1 MSAFTT
7 LELNKSMVKNL
18 GTMGYHEMTPV
29 QAASLPHVLKGE
41 DLLAQAK
48 TGSGKTAAFGIG
60 LLHNLNVKRFR
71 VQALVMCPTR
81 ELAEQVAGELRR
93 IARFKHN
100 IKIVTIC
107 GGVPFLPQKISLE
120 HQAHI
125 VVGTPGRIEQHL
137 KRETMN
143 LDNVTTLVLDEAD
156 RMLDIGF
163 NDSIEAIM
171 GFVPGKRQ
179 TLLFSATFPEPIL
192 EMSTRFQK
200 NAHRV
205 EVDVVHEENVI
216 LQHFYE
222 TDAFEKPDITARILE
237 AYRPASTLIFC
248 NTKLQCKSLSRS
260 LGAKGFSSLAIH
272 GDLEQKERTE
282 VLVRFSN
289 GSTPILVATDVA
301 ARGLDISDLSAVINF
316 DLPFEP
322 EVYVHRIGRTGR
334 AGQEGMAFSLYTPKE
349 HFRLKEINTIMGNS
363 FEASDIDELEPSG
376 EKSTLPPMVTFSIN
390 GGRKSKLRPGDILGA
405 LTKDA
410 GIPGSCV
417 GKINC
422 FDFYSYVAIDR
433 SQADK
438 AEEALST
445 KKIKGRHFI
454 VIRHEG
460 RLNS

>member
-7 LELNKSMVKNL
+7 LPLTKSMIENL
-18 GTMGYHEMTPV
+18 GAMGYHEMTPV
-29 QAASLPHVLKGE
+29 QAGSLPHVLKGE

-60 LLHNLNVKRFR
+60 LLHNLDVKLFR

-107 GGVPFLPQKISLE
+107 GGVPFRPQQHSLE

-125 VVGTPGRIEQHL
+125 VVGTPGRIDQHL
-137 KRETMN
+137 RRETMN
-143 LDNVTTLVLDEAD
+143 LDHVHTLVLDEAD

-163 NDSIEAIM
+163 ADSIDAILEY
-171 GFVPGKRQ
+171 VPKRRQ

-192 EMSTRFQK
+192 ELSTRFQK
-200 NAHRV
+200 NAQRV
-205 EVDVVHEENVI
+205 VVDVEHEENVI
-216 LQHFYE
+216 LQHFFESEWEAKSDVVAQIIE
-222 TDAFEKPDITARILE
+222 THK
-237 AYRPASTLIFC
+237 PASTLIFC
-248 NTKLQCKSLSRS
+248 NTKLHCRTLSKA
-260 LGAKGFSSLAIH
+260 LEAKGLSSLAIH
-272 GDLEQKERTE
+272 GDLEQKDRTE

-289 GSTPILVATDVA
+289 GSCPILVATDVA
-301 ARGLDISDLSAVINF
+301 ARGLDISELSAVINF

-334 AGQEGMAFSLYTPKE
+334 AGKEGMAFSLITPKE
-349 HFRLKEINTIMGNS
+349 RFRLEDINVMMDTS
-363 FEASDIDELEPSG
+363 FETSDVDALEPSADG
-376 EKSTLPPMVTFSIN
+376 DAVPPMVTLSIN

-410 GIPGSCV
+410 GLPGSAV

-422 FDFYSYVAIDR
+422 FDFYSYVAIER
-433 SQADK
+433 SMADK
-438 AEEALST
+438 AEKALST
-445 KKIKGRHFI
+445 KKIKGKQFI
-454 VIRHEG
+454 IHRHE
-460 RLNS
+460 

>member
-7 LELNKSMVKNL
+7 LPLTKSMIENL
-18 GTMGYHEMTPV
+18 NTMGYHEMTPV
-29 QAASLPHVLKGE
+29 QEESLPHVLKGK

-60 LLHNLNVKRFR
+60 LLHNLDVKRFR

-81 ELAEQVAGELRR
+81 ELADQVAVELRR
-93 IARFKHN
+93 IARFQHN

-107 GGVPFLPQKISLE
+107 GGMPFLLQQISLE

-137 KRETMN
+137 KRGTMN
-143 LDNVTTLVLDEAD
+143 LDNLTTLVLDEAD

-163 NDSIEAIM
+163 ADSIDAILVY
-171 GFVPGKRQ
+171 VPKRLQ
-179 TLLFSATFPEPIL
+179 TLFFSATFPESIL
-192 EMSTRFQK
+192 ELSTRFQK
-200 NAHRV
+200 NAQRV
-205 EVDVVHEENVI
+205 VVDVDHQENVI
-216 LQHFYE
+216 RQYFYKSDWE
-222 TDAFEKPDITARILE
+222 AKADVVAQILG
-237 AYRPASTLIFC
+237 AVKPASALIFC
-248 NTKLQCKSLSRS
+248 NTKRQCRSLSTY
-260 LGAKGFSSLAIH
+260 LETKGFSALAIH

-301 ARGLDISDLSAVINF
+301 ARGLDISGLSAVINF
-316 DLPFEP
+316 DLPFES

-334 AGQEGMAFSLYTPKE
+334 AGKEGLAFSLMTPKE
-349 HFRLKEINTIMGNS
+349 DFRLKEINRMMSTC
-363 FEASDIDELEPSG
+363 FEIEDVEALEPSADG
-376 EKSTLPPMVTFSIN
+376 NILPPMVTLSIN

-405 LTKDA
+405 LTKDGGIA
-410 GIPGSCV
+410 GSRV

-422 FDFYSYVAIDR
+422 FEFYSYVAMER
-433 SQADK
+433 CVADK
-438 AEEALST
+438 AQKALST

-454 VIRHEG
+454 IHRHG
-460 RLNS
+460 

>member
-1 MSAFTT
+1 MSGFTN
-7 LELNKSMVKNL
+7 LKLSKSMVKNL
-18 GTMGYHEMTPV
+18 ETMGYHKMTPI
-29 QAASLPHVLKGE
+29 QARSLPHVLKGE

-107 GGVPFLPQKISLE
+107 GGVPFLPQQISLE

-137 KRETMN
+137 KRGTMV
-143 LDNVTTLVLDEAD
+143 LDEVTALVLDEAD

-163 NDSIEAIM
+163 APSIEAIM
-171 GFVPGKRQ
+171 GHVPEGRQ
-179 TLLFSATFPEPIL
+179 TLLFSATFPESIL

-200 NAHRV
+200 NAHRAL
-205 EVDVVHEENVI
+205 VDVEHEKNVI
-216 LQHFYE
+216 HQYFYE
-222 TDAFEKPDITARILE
+222 SNPFEKPDVVARILD
-237 AYRPASTLIFC
+237 ACKPASTLIFC

-260 LGAKGFSSLAIH
+260 LEAKGFSSLAIH
-272 GDLEQKERTE
+272 GDLEQKERTQ

-301 ARGLDISDLSAVINF
+301 ARGLDISELSCVINF
-316 DLPFEP
+316 DFPFEP
-322 EVYVHRIGRTGR
+322 EVYIHRIGRTGR
-334 AGQEGMAFSLYTPKE
+334 AGKEGLAFSLMSPGE
-349 HFRLKEINTIMGNS
+349 EFRLEEINTLMATS
-363 FEASDIDELEPSG
+363 FQISELDGLEPSPKG
-376 EKSTLPPMVTFSIN
+376 STMPPMVTFSIN
-390 GGRKSKLRPGDILGA
+390 GGRKHKLRAGDILGA
-405 LTKDA
+405 LTKDG
-410 GIPGSCV
+410 GIPGTCV

-433 SQADK
+433 SVADK

-445 KKIKGRHFI
+445 KKIKGRNFI
-454 VIRHEG
+454 IHRHEK
-460 RLNS
+460 

>member
-1 MSAFTT
+1 MSTFKT
-7 LELNKSMVKNL
+7 LPLTKSMIENL
-18 GTMGYHEMTPV
+18 GAMGYSEMTPV
-29 QAASLPHVLKGE
+29 QAESLPHVLKGE

-60 LLHNLNVKRFR
+60 LLHNLDVKLFR

-107 GGVPFLPQKISLE
+107 GGVPFRPQQHSLE

-125 VVGTPGRIEQHL
+125 VVGTPGRIMQHL
-137 KRETMN
+137 TRETMN
-143 LDNVTTLVLDEAD
+143 LSHVKTLVLDEAD

-163 NDSIEAIM
+163 ADSIDAILDY
-171 GFVPGKRQ
+171 VPEERQ

-192 EMSTRFQK
+192 ALSSRFQH
-200 NAHRV
+200 NAQKV
-205 EVDVVHEENVI
+205 VVDVEHEENVI
-216 LQHFYE
+216 HQHF
-222 TDAFEKPDITARILE
+222 FESEWNDKSAVVANIIE
-237 AYRPASTLIFC
+237 SHKPASTLIFC
-248 NTKLQCKSLSRS
+248 NTKLHCRILAKDLK
-260 LGAKGFSSLAIH
+260 AKGLSCLAIH
-272 GDLEQKERTE
+272 GDLEQKDRTE

-289 GSTPILVATDVA
+289 GSSPILVATDVA

-334 AGQEGMAFSLYTPKE
+334 AGKEGMAFSLMTPKE
-349 HFRLKEINTIMGNS
+349 SFRLEDINVMMGTS
-363 FEASDIDELEPSG
+363 FVTSDVAELVPSEGVSTEAS
-376 EKSTLPPMVTFSIN
+376 MVTLSIN

-405 LTKDA
+405 LTKDGGIA
-410 GIPGSCV
+410 GSAV
-417 GKINC
+417 GKIDC
-422 FDFYSYVAIDR
+422 FDFYSYVAIER
-433 SQADK
+433 SVADD
-438 AEEALST
+438 AEAALSS

-454 VIRHEG
+454 IHRHD
-460 RLNS
+460 

>member
-7 LELNKSMVKNL
+7 LPLTKSMIENL
-18 GTMGYHEMTPV
+18 KTMGYQEMTPV
-29 QAASLPHVLKGE
+29 QAESLPHVLRGE

-60 LLHNLNVKRFR
+60 LMHNLDVKRFR
-71 VQALVMCPTR
+71 VQTLVMCPTR
-81 ELAEQVAGELRR
+81 ELADQVAGELRR

-107 GGVPFLPQKISLE
+107 GGMPFLPQQISLE

-137 KRETMN
+137 KRGTMN

-163 NDSIEAIM
+163 ADSIEVIL
-171 GFVPGKRQ
+171 GYVPKRRQ
-179 TLLFSATFPEPIL
+179 TLLFSATFPESIL
-192 EMSTRFQK
+192 ELSTRFQK

-205 EVDVVHEENVI
+205 VVDMDHEENVI
-216 LQHFYE
+216 RQYFYE
-222 TDAFEKPDITARILE
+222 SDWEAKADVVAQILG
-237 AYRPASTLIFC
+237 AVKPASALIFC
-248 NTKLQCKSLSRS
+248 NTKRQCRSLSTF
-260 LGAKGFSSLAIH
+260 LGAKGFASLAIH
-272 GDLEQKERTE
+272 GDLEQKDRTE

-301 ARGLDISDLSAVINF
+301 ARGLDISGLSAVINF
-316 DLPFEP
+316 DLPFES

-334 AGQEGMAFSLYTPKE
+334 AGKEGMAFSLMTPKE
-349 HFRLKEINTIMGNS
+349 GFRLKEINRMMGTA
-363 FEASDIDELEPSG
+363 FEVTDLKALES
-376 EKSTLPPMVTFSIN
+376 STDGSLSPMVTLSIN

-405 LTKDA
+405 LTKEG
-410 GIPGSCV
+410 GIAGSCV

-422 FDFYSYVAIDR
+422 FEFYSYVAIER
-433 SQADK
+433 CMADK
-438 AEEALST
+438 AQEALST

-454 VIRHEG
+454 IHRHE
-460 RLNS
+460 

>member
-7 LELNKSMVKNL
+7 LPLTKSMIENL

-29 QAASLPHVLKGE
+29 QAGSLPHVLKGE

-60 LLHNLNVKRFR
+60 LLHNLDVKRFR

-100 IKIVTIC
+100 IKITTIC
-107 GGVPFLPQKISLE
+107 GGVPFRPQQISLE

-137 KRETMN
+137 RRETLSLN
-143 LDNVTTLVLDEAD
+143 HVTTLVLDEAD

-163 NDSIEAIM
+163 ADSIDNILA
-171 GFVPGKRQ
+171 FVPKRRQ

-192 EMSTRFQK
+192 ELSTRFQK
-200 NAHRV
+200 NAQRV
-205 EVDVVHEENVI
+205 VVDVEHEENVI
-216 LQHFYE
+216 RQEFFE
-222 TDAFEKPDITARILE
+222 SDWDAKSEVVASILATHKPE
-237 AYRPASTLIFC
+237 STLVFC
-248 NTKLQCKSLSRS
+248 NTKLHCKALASFLRKKGLS
-260 LGAKGFSSLAIH
+260 ALAIH
-272 GDLEQKERTE
+272 GDIEQKERTE

-289 GSTPILVATDVA
+289 GSSPILVATDVA
-301 ARGLDISDLSAVINF
+301 ARGLDISGLSAVINY

-334 AGQEGMAFSLYTPKE
+334 AGKDGLAFSLMTPKE
-349 HFRLKEINTIMGNS
+349 RFRLEDVNEMMGTS
-363 FEASDIDELEPSG
+363 FELSDVTALAPSTDAALE
-376 EKSTLPPMVTFSIN
+376 PPMVTLSIN

-410 GIPGSCV
+410 GLPGSAV

-422 FDFYSYVAIDR
+422 FDFYSYVAIER
-433 SQADK
+433 SMADK
-438 AEEALST
+438 AEKALST
-445 KKIKGRHFI
+445 KKIKGKQFI
-454 VIRHEG
+454 IHRHE
-460 RLNS
+460 

>member
-7 LELNKSMVKNL
+7 LPLTKSMIENL
-18 GTMGYHEMTPV
+18 GTMGYQEMTPV
-29 QAASLPHVLKGE
+29 QAESLPHVLRGE

-60 LLHNLNVKRFR
+60 LMHNLDVKRFR
-71 VQALVMCPTR
+71 VQTLVMCPTR
-81 ELAEQVAGELRR
+81 ELADQVAGELRH

-107 GGVPFLPQKISLE
+107 GGMPFLPQQISLE

-137 KRETMN
+137 KRGTMN

-163 NDSIEAIM
+163 ADSIEVIL
-171 GFVPGKRQ
+171 GYVPKRRQ
-179 TLLFSATFPEPIL
+179 TLLFSATFPESIL
-192 EMSTRFQK
+192 KLSNRFQK

-205 EVDVVHEENVI
+205 VVDMDHEENVI
-216 LQHFYE
+216 RQYFYE
-222 TDAFEKPDITARILE
+222 SDWEAKADVVAQILG
-237 AYRPASTLIFC
+237 AVKPASTLIFC
-248 NTKLQCKSLSRS
+248 NTKLQCRSLSTF
-260 LGAKGFSSLAIH
+260 LGAKGFASLAIH
-272 GDLEQKERTE
+272 GDLEQKDRTE

-301 ARGLDISDLSAVINF
+301 ARGLDISGLSAVINF
-316 DLPFEP
+316 DLPFES

-334 AGQEGMAFSLYTPKE
+334 AGKEGMAFSLMTPKE
-349 HFRLKEINTIMGNS
+349 GFRLKEINRMMGTA
-363 FEASDIDELEPSG
+363 FEVTDLEALEPSTDG
-376 EKSTLPPMVTFSIN
+376 SILPPMVTLSIN

-405 LTKDA
+405 LTKEGKIA
-410 GIPGSCV
+410 GSCV

-422 FDFYSYVAIDR
+422 FEFYSYVAIER
-433 SQADK
+433 CMADK
-438 AEEALST
+438 AQEALST

-454 VIRHEG
+454 IHRHE
-460 RLNS
+460 